1 VADIMQPARWLRGER
16 PATVP
21 APTAPAGDRVV
32 KRSDLGALKWLLL
45 LAERIPA
52 PDALRAADGW
62 GGDAY
67 LAYEDAGRVC
77 VKADVVGAAPG
88 ADDVMARALTAW
100 ARAMPPAA
108 GATVAHRGGVVEAAS
123 CDPGA
128 GALREP
134 SMAGGSVPGS
144 HVEEAMKL
152 LTDRAAAG
160 VSSGG
165 G

>member
-1 VADIMQPARWLRGER
+1 
-16 PATVP
+16 
-21 APTAPAGDRVV
+21 
-32 KRSDLGALKWLLL
+32 
-45 LAERIPA
+45 
-52 PDALRAADGW
+52 
-62 GGDAY
+62 
-67 LAYEDAGRVC
+67 
-77 VKADVVGAAPG
+77 
-88 ADDVMARALTAW
+88 MARALTAW

-128 GALREP
+128 GALP
-134 SMAGGSVPGS
+134 MAGGSVPGS